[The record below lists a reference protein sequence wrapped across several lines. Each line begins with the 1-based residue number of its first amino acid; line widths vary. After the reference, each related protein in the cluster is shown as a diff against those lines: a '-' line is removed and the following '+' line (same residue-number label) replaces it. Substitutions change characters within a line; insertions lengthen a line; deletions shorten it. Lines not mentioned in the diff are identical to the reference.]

1 MTNIGNIPGVNP
13 ALTNLG
19 QEPAATPPQ
28 ALQPTSR
35 LMGLTSAVRASSVFW

>member
-19 QEPAATPPQ
+19 QEPAATP
-28 ALQPTSR
+28 AA
-35 LMGLTSAVRASSVFW
+35 GAAAASAVNRLNP